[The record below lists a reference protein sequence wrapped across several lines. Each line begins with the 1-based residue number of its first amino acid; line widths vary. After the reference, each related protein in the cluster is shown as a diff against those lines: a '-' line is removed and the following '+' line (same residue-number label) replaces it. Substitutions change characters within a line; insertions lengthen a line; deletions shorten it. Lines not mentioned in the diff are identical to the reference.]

1 MDNNLYHY
9 GVLGMK
15 WGVRKERR
23 NAIRVARKDEKWVNK
38 QGDKLQ
44 NKAMKAT
51 KEEMSNFV
59 KNELTQVFKT
69 NGRLTSA
76 TIMQYN
82 TKLANVLNNQIGE
95 VAAPSGRVLRFVA
108 KRGTLGVHQALADS
122 GYDMRRVKNGVY
134 TGGRVA
140 YRKENL
146 IEGRR

>member
-1 MDNNLYHY
+1 MDNQLYHY

-15 WGVRKERR
+15 WGVRKQQR
-23 NAIRVARKDEKWVNK
+23 NLVRVARKDERWVKK
-38 QGDKLQ
+38 QGDKIQ
-44 NKAMKAT
+44 QKAVKAT

-59 KNELTQVFKT
+59 RNELTQVFKT
-69 NGRLTSA
+69 NGRLSSA

-82 TKLANVLNNQIGE
+82 TKLANVLNRQIGDI
-95 VAAPSGRVLRFVA
+95 AAPSGRVLRFVA

-146 IEGRR
+146 IEGRN